1 MSKRLDVLKALKVLI
16 GVAAAPAEVLG
27 LTGDEAPPARVPP
40 NGRIVVRAGD
50 PGEPE
55 IDLSPLAYNWSH
67 RIPVEV
73 CAVATADMT
82 AEEALDAM
90 LVKIGAAIGADRHLG
105 GLCDW
110 LEAAAPA
117 TEDISNDGVN
127 PPRGA
132 DLIVTATY
140 VTSSPLN

>member
-1 MSKRLDVLKALKVLI
+1 MSKRLDVLKALKTLI
-16 GVAAAPAEVLG
+16 AVAVAPADVLG
-27 LTGDEAPPARVPP
+27 LDGDEAAPARVPQ
-40 NGRIVVRAGD
+40 GGGVVVRTGD

-67 RIPVEV
+67 RIPIEV
-73 CAVATADMT
+73 TAVAGMGIT
-82 AEEALDAM
+82 AEEALDAL
-90 LVKIGAAIGADRHLG
+90 LVRIGAALALDPTLG

-110 LEAAAPA
+110 VEAAAPT
-117 TEDISNDGVN
+117 TEDISNDGAA

-132 DLIVTATY
+132 DLIITAIY